1 MPQPIPPQPKAT
13 QKPRRA
19 SSRKALILLV
29 AFVLLGGWTLGQFF
43 GNSGGG
49 GVPVGTTDVLTQQ
62 QIETRQRTFSQ
73 PVQLNV
79 SSENAAEFLFNPSP
93 TQQNHPDLAKLK
105 QHFAQSDFN
114 RVVALTVWDD
124 VAEDGDVI
132 DIITPNFTTQVM
144 IRHAPQT
151 VYLPA
156 QSGSSLPIQI
166 RGVRDGGGGITLAL
180 QGSGVPISAPV
191 LVEGQVIELMLH

>member
-1 MPQPIPPQPKAT
+1 MPQLMSPRPQPSSH
-13 QKPRRA
+13 QPRRA

-29 AFVLLGGWTLGQFF
+29 AFVLLGGWALGQFF

-49 GVPVGTTDVLTQQ
+49 VPVGTADVLTQQ

-124 VAEDGDVI
+124 VAEDGDVV

-156 QSGSSLPIQI
+156 QSGSNLPIQI

-180 QGSGVPISAPV
+180 QGSGVPMSAPV
-191 LVEGQVIELMLH
+191 LAEGQVIELMLH

>member
-1 MPQPIPPQPKAT
+1 MPQLMSPRPQPSH
-13 QKPRRA
+13 QPRRA

-29 AFVLLGGWTLGQFF
+29 AFVLLGGWALGQFF

-49 GVPVGTTDVLTQQ
+49 VPVGTADVLTQQ

-180 QGSGVPISAPV
+180 QGSGVPMSAPV
-191 LVEGQVIELMLH
+191 LAEGQVIELMLH